1 VKHWLRWLVATVFL
15 LAAPAAFAS
24 FHTFQIEQL
33 YSNADGSVQFIVMHE
48 TQHAN
53 GENLWAGHTLTNTH
67 AGVSRVFVFPN
78 DLPGGSGGYLMM
90 PSPTADKRALIATQ
104 GFAALGLVTPDYVI
118 QNGFLTTDGG
128 TLNYAGVDILPY
140 PALPTDGVNAI
151 NRNGVAIPNVAT
163 NFAGAS
169 ASVTGPLPTAPSS
182 VENPQPGSY
191 HSGIALFSGWSCEG
205 PAIGVSIDGGTPR
218 TVPYGSERG
227 DTASVCGASNVNTG
241 FGLLFNFNL
250 FGAGSHTAQLFVNG
264 AARGNPVQFN
274 VAVPSGEFLTGASKE
289 VTVPD
294 FPTPGRTT
302 VLIWQQSEQNFA
314 IKSVSP

>member
-1 VKHWLRWLVATVFL
+1 MKHWLRWSVATISL
-15 LAAPAAFAS
+15 LVTSATFAT
-24 FHTFQIEQL
+24 FHTFLIEQL

-48 TQHAN
+48 VSNDN
-53 GENLWAGHTLTNTH
+53 GENFWAGNSLISTH
-67 AGVSRVFVFPN
+67 AGASKVFTFPAN
-78 DLPGGSGGYLMM
+78 LPSNV
-90 PSPTADKRALIATQ
+90 TAGHRALIATQ
-104 GFAALGLVTPDYVI
+104 GFAALGLVTPNYVI
-118 QNGFLTTDGG
+118 PNGFLATGGG
-128 TLNYAGVDILPY
+128 TLNYAGVDILTY
-140 PALPTDGVNAI
+140 PALPTDGVHAI

-169 ASVTGPLPTAPSS
+169 ASVTGPSPGAPSS
-182 VENPQPGSY
+182 LENPQPGSF

-205 PAIGVSIDGGTPR
+205 PAISVGIDGGAPR
-218 TVPYGSERG
+218 TVPYGSGRL
-227 DTASVCGASNVNTG
+227 DTASVCGAGNVNTG

-250 FGAGSHTAQLFVNG
+250 LGAGLHAAQLFVNG

-274 VAVPSGEFLTGASKE
+274 VVVPSGEFLAGASSE
-289 VTVPD
+289 VAVPN